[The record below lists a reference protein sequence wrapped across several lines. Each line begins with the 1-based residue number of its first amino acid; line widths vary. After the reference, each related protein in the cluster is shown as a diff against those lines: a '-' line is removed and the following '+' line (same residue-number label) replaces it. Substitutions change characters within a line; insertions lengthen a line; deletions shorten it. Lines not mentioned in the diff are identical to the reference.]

1 MNNAADIAATED
13 AMHLSP
19 LSLWMRILG
28 TANSTESPET
38 VHRPVCAQNDLQ
50 ARFKIIGTFTR
61 CSIGSTF
68 VFLISSVVAK
78 YLTASQPHIE
88 GAKKIIIHIFSQPYV
103 VCVLYV
109 SIHFIYFLNMPSL
122 VCTCSTCT
130 SIFSDILWMHLY
142 DTTDDMCQIY
152 WCLFLIGL
160 KWWFVME
167 F

>member
-1 MNNAADIAATED
+1 MQCICLHWVYGCEFWGQQIALKVRKLFIDRCVLKMTCRRGSRSSVRL
-13 AMHLSP
+13 H
-19 LSLWMRILG
+19 G
-28 TANSTESPET
+28 
-38 VHRPVCAQNDLQ
+38 AQSAQL
-50 ARFKIIGTFTR
+50 
-61 CSIGSTF
+61 